1 MCADLWTQLRID
13 VGKDWSA
20 ASDAQCRNVVR
31 RLAGVVSA
39 DDLRNDP
46 RLAPLCRAQETKCLH
61 CRVASEQADYVVTVD
76 ALTKMLDIL
85 QRVTCGQPAVIMGD
99 TGCGKSALV
108 QQLCALVQAPLRT
121 LNMHGGMDE
130 ADVASWLRRTLAECA
145 ALRPWLHDGLFFIFL
160 DEVNTCDCL
169 GLVKE
174 VTCDRMLDG
183 TPLPAHVAI
192 VAACNPYRCRHPCSS
207 GPIAMEDLVYVF
219 AARGVLV
226 VTCSCPPPTSL
237 CNACSP

>member
-1 MCADLWTQLRID
+1 
-13 VGKDWSA
+13 
-20 ASDAQCRNVVR
+20 
-31 RLAGVVSA
+31 
-39 DDLRNDP
+39 
-46 RLAPLCRAQETKCLH
+46 
-61 CRVASEQADYVVTVD
+61 VASEQADYVVTVD